1 MIFLGLLAGTA
12 AWLGLMFNVRFT
24 QHHGNRWHTTFLNF
38 LLGAICTGAVFLFS
52 HPGGLASGPWWS
64 YLGGLVGIGFVIA
77 GVIFTPKLGGTGW
90 LVASVLGQVIMSQV
104 LDRLV
109 LNRHLSWHQILSG
122 LLLIVA
128 MWLLMEKK
136 NGTSDRAN

>member
-1 MIFLGLLAGTA
+1 MIVLGIVAGMA

-24 QHHGNRWHTTFLNF
+24 QFHGNRWHTTFLNF

-52 HPGGLASGPWWS
+52 RPQELVAGPWWS

-104 LDRLV
+104 LDALV
-109 LNRHLSWHQILSG
+109 LGRHVSVYQILSG
-122 LLLIVA
+122 ILLMVA

-136 NGTSDRAN
+136 NGTSRSEN

>member
-1 MIFLGLLAGTA
+1 MIALGVLAGIA

-38 LLGAICTGAVFLFS
+38 LLGTLCTGVVFLFS
-52 HPGGLASGPWWS
+52 HPVGLPAGPWWS
-64 YLGGLVGIGFVIA
+64 YLGGLVGIGFVIS

-104 LDRLV
+104 LDAFV
-109 LNRHLSWHQILSG
+109 LHKDIGWPQVLSG
-122 LLLIVA
+122 VLLILA
-128 MWLLMEKK
+128 LWLLMEKK
-136 NGTSDRAN
+136 NGTSGSSN